1 LLLLGNII
9 NLILFFFLLQ
19 RENQLR
25 QHNFIPLTYNILRLL
40 AERKKLQPLAEEAK
54 KKKQRPG
61 QPKQ

>member
-1 LLLLGNII
+1 
-9 NLILFFFLLQ
+9 LLQ

-40 AERKKLQPLAEEAK
+40 AERKKLQPLVEEAK